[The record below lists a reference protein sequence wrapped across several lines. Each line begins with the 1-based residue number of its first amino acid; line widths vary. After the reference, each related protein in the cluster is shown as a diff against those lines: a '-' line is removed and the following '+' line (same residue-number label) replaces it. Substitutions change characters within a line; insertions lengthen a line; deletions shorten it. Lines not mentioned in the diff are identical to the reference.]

1 LELGQLLNNRYRID
15 ALLGQGGFGAVYK
28 AWDLSLEHACAVKEN
43 VETAELTRRQFTRE
57 ATVLASL
64 SHTNLPR
71 VTDHF
76 YIPTQGQY
84 LVMDF
89 VEGQDLG
96 QLIRAEGPLTTER
109 ALDIIGQVVDA
120 LAYLHSRKPP
130 VLHRDIKPA
139 NIKITPDGRAVLV
152 DFGLVKMYS
161 PQLETTVGARA
172 ITPGYSPPEQYGQG
186 TTDPRSDI
194 YSLAATLYTLLT
206 GQKPQESV
214 QRYGTDD
221 LKLPHELNP
230 HVPPEVSAIVGRAMA
245 LSPSQRYQS
254 VQDLRTALYPAA
266 TPLTMTYAAP
276 VAAPRRSRT
285 VWWLI
290 GGAAAVLMCLALA
303 GAATV
308 GGVLALP
315 FLRGTSTPAPTAVP
329 TEIAT
334 KAAINT
340 PLPLVTNTPEEP
352 TSGPPAEILF
362 EDDFSNPSG
371 GWSIAS
377 GTNSVGKYDNGQ
389 YELQILVEKLL
400 IWTTSASGDLSNIR
414 VEVTAASAGVANDP
428 AMGVVCGYQDDD
440 HFYFLGITPDGYYA
454 IDKFNADHGKILT
467 SSTDEWE
474 RSARIG
480 LYDTSYQLQADCGS
494 DGTLVLYVNGL
505 EVARASDTDYP
516 SGTVGLMAQTFKVA
530 PAEVRFDDLVV
541 TALP

>member
-1 LELGQLLNNRYRID
+1 LGQVLNNRYRIE

-28 AWDLSLEHACAVKEN
+28 AWDLSLERACAVKEN
-43 VETAELTRRQFTRE
+43 VETAELTRRQFARE

-64 SHTNLPR
+64 SHVNLPR

-96 QLIRAEGPLTTER
+96 QLVRAEGPLSTQR

-120 LAYLHSRKPP
+120 LAYLHTRKPP

-161 PQLETTVGARA
+161 PQLETTMGARA
-172 ITPGYSPPEQYGQG
+172 VTPGYSPPEQYGQG

-214 QRYGTDD
+214 QRYGADD
-221 LKLPHELNP
+221 LKPPHEINP
-230 HVPPEVSAIVGRAMA
+230 QVPPEVSAIVGRAMA

-254 VQDLRTALYPAA
+254 VQDMRTALYPAA
-266 TPLTMTYAAP
+266 APLTMTYAAP
-276 VAAPRRSRT
+276 LAPPRRSRT

-290 GGAAAVLMCLALA
+290 GGAAALLLCIVLAA
-303 GAATV
+303 TATV
-308 GGVLALP
+308 GGVLTLG
-315 FLRGTSTPAPTAVP
+315 FLIGTSTPTPTSAPTDVA
-329 TEIAT
+329 TET
-334 KAAINT
+334 PEDT
-340 PLPLVTNTPEEP
+340 PLPEASVTPDEQTAE
-352 TSGPPAEILF
+352 PPAEILF
-362 EDDFSNPSG
+362 EDDFSNASG
-371 GWSIAS
+371 GWSIDN
-377 GTNSVGKYDNGQ
+377 GTQSVAKYDNGQ
-389 YELQILVEKLL
+389 YELDILVEKL
-400 IWTTSASGDLSNIR
+400 IVWTTSASGDLSNIR
-414 VEVTAASAGVANDP
+414 IEVTTSSAGVVKDP
-428 AMGVVCGYQDDD
+428 GMGVVCGYQDDD
-440 HFYFLGITPDGYYA
+440 HFYYLGITPDGYYA
-454 IDKFNADHGKILT
+454 INKFNADDGKILT
-467 SSTDEWE
+467 SNTDQWE

-480 LYDTSYQLQADCGS
+480 LYETSYQLQAECGS
-494 DGTLVLYVNGL
+494 DGNLVLYVNGL
-505 EVARASDTDYP
+505 EVARANDTDYP
-516 SGTVGLMAQTFKVA
+516 SGTVGLMAQTFSEA

-541 TALP
+541 TAMP